1 MRFYFINSL
10 SFSYSQTQSQP
21 LGIRAQRLP
30 VEISFVSRIETAV
43 PALRYAASSFFFDVA
58 DFFAFLVISLTF
70 FLPVL
75 APALG
80 DYSLTNVRGIYKGAG
95 AKTGRKKVKE
105 IP

>member
-1 MRFYFINSL
+1 MGKENSLPITYYFINSL

-30 VEISFVSRIETAV
+30 VEISFVSRTETAV

-75 APALG
+75 APAPL
-80 DYSLTNVRGIYKGAG
+80 
-95 AKTGRKKVKE
+95 
-105 IP
+105 